1 MNVRSVHYEL
11 INLPQYH
18 DESRGEQKEPTILG
32 VPLPICMFIF
42 VITACATCITGSC
55 PTPDAAAAVP
65 LCILYF
71 SSSMYPSF
79 IVLFPPP
86 LFTSAVSPRGSAE
99 LPARNQLD

>member
-55 PTPDAAAAVP
+55 PTPDAAADVP

-71 SSSMYPSF
+71 SFSMYPSF
-79 IVLFPPP
+79 
-86 LFTSAVSPRGSAE
+86 FTSAVSPRGSAE